1 MNMSRHLTG
10 VLLCTAMLLLNG
22 CASTGPTRFYLLSPI
37 GGDHAGGCPDGR
49 TLSLGVGPIE
59 VPRYLDRPQ
68 IMTRTG
74 PNEMA
79 LAEFDLWAEPLKEG
93 IPRILARNLQAQA
106 CARVEADAWKRPNR
120 VDYMLV
126 AVINRLD
133 GVLGESAVLDVK
145 WVVTDER
152 NKETVL
158 SKTSTYTEN
167 VATRDYRSLAASY
180 SSLVAAFSRDV
191 AESLS
196 SLSSGRGGPE
206 E

>member
-1 MNMSRHLTG
+1 MTMSRHLTV

-93 IPRILARNLQAQA
+93 IPRILAGICRHRPAQGS
-106 CARVEADAWKRPNR
+106 RP
-120 VDYMLV
+120 MP
-126 AVINRLD
+126 
-133 GVLGESAVLDVK
+133 G
-145 WVVTDER
+145 
-152 NKETVL
+152 
-158 SKTSTYTEN
+158 
-167 VATRDYRSLAASY
+167 RDRTGSITCSL
-180 SSLVAAFSRDV
+180 R
-191 AESLS
+191 
-196 SLSSGRGGPE
+196 
-206 E
+206 

>member
-22 CASTGPTRFYLLSPI
+22 CASTGPTRFYVLSPL
-37 GGDHAGGCPDGR
+37 GGDHAGECPDGR
-49 TLSLGVGPIE
+49 TLSLGIGPLE

-74 PNEMA
+74 PNEMV

-93 IPRILARNLQAQA
+93 IPRILARNLQTQT
-106 CARVEADAWKRPNR
+106 CARVEVDAWKRPNR
-120 VDYMLV
+120 VDYMLA
-126 AVINRLD
+126 AVVNRLD
-133 GVLGESAVLDVK
+133 GTLGESAVFDVK
-145 WVVTDER
+145 WIVTDER
-152 NKETVL
+152 SKETVL
-158 SKTSTYTEN
+158 SRTSTYTEN
-167 VATRDYRSLAASY
+167 VATGDYRSLAASY

-191 AESLS
+191 AESLA
-196 SLSSGRGGPE
+196 SLSSGMGGPE